1 MRHII
6 NFIGISSYKETV
18 LLALMQLLPHF
29 VLFRLENLPPEQ
41 EADEWRKTWIA
52 SLEADA
58 CILYSDGN
66 SEHLSLLLDRLW
78 RAPGTNIFTLDMAE
92 LEEDDLTSSSSI
104 NQLLKELLPADF
116 Q

>member
-6 NFIGISSYKETV
+6 NFIGISLYKETV
-18 LLALMQLLPHF
+18 LLALTQLLPHF
-29 VLFRLENLPPEQ
+29 VVFRLENLAPEQ
-41 EADEWRKTWIA
+41 EANEWRKVWLE
-52 SLEADA
+52 SLQEDA

-92 LEEDDLTSSSSI
+92 LEEDDLTSLASI
-104 NQLLKELLPADF
+104 NQVLKELLPADF
-116 Q
+116 

>member
-6 NFIGISSYKETV
+6 NFIGISLYKETV
-18 LLALMQLLPHF
+18 LLALTQLLPNF
-29 VLFRLENLPPEQ
+29 VVFRLENLAPEQ
-41 EADEWRKTWIA
+41 EANEWRKVWLE
-52 SLEADA
+52 SLQEDA

-92 LEEDDLTSSSSI
+92 LEEDDLTSLASI
-104 NQLLKELLPADF
+104 NQVLKELLPADF
-116 Q
+116 